1 MGMLANKIILVTGAG
16 SGIGRASSIGMAQE
30 DAKVIVVDMNSE
42 GGDETV
48 NIIKNQGGDA
58 IFIQTDVTKSS
69 DVTSMVEDSLKKFG
83 SIDVL
88 YNNVGGWRIDSNDS
102 VTENSEEEW
111 DHLINLNLKS
121 VYLVSRQVIP
131 HMIERG
137 GGSIINTIT
146 TNAYMTYPKVDGY
159 SAAKAGVMELTKA
172 MALTYAKNNI
182 RVNGVVPGETLT
194 PQWKRTYY
202 SLPNKDEAIEN
213 MRKMIP
219 LGRFAEPED
228 IAEMVIWLAS
238 DKSRYAT
245 GAIFVVD
252 GGLTAGFYS

>member
-1 MGMLANKIILVTGAG
+1 MGSLDNKIMLVTGAG
-16 SGIGRASSIGMAQE
+16 SGIGRASAVGMIKEGASL
-30 DAKVIVVDMNSE
+30 VVVDMDRE

-48 NIIKNQGGDA
+48 RIIKNQGGDA
-58 IFIQTDVTKSS
+58 IFLKADVTKSS
-69 DVTSMVEDSLKKFG
+69 DVDTMVEDALKQYG
-83 SIDVL
+83 RIDVL
-88 YNNVGGWRIDSNDS
+88 YNNVGGWRTDNKDS
-102 VTENSEEEW
+102 VTGNTEDEW
-111 DHLINLNLKS
+111 DHLMDLNLKS
-121 VYLVSRQVIP
+121 VYLVSRKIIP
-131 HMIERG
+131 HMIKQG

-146 TNAYMTYPKVDGY
+146 TNAYMTYPMVDGY

-172 MALTYAKNNI
+172 MALTYAKDNI

-202 SLPNKDEAIEN
+202 NLPNKDEAIES

-245 GAIFVVD
+245 GAIFIID